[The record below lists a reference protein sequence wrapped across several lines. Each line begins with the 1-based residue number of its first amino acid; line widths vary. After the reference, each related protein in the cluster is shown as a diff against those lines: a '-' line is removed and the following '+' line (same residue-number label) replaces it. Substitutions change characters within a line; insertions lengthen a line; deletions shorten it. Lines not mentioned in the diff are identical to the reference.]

1 MKILLCF
8 LLLVSTCLAF
18 GQKKQVCFSF
28 DDLPVVSY
36 GKSDTCFQKAL
47 IDKLIN
53 SLKKNKI
60 PAIGFVN
67 ESKLYEKESLNTFQ
81 VELLKSWIKN
91 GLDLGNHT
99 FAHPD
104 YNATSYKDFTSDILK
119 GEIITKHLLQRNGQE
134 IKYFRHPF
142 LHVGN
147 TKAKGDS
154 LTNFLSDHGYTLAPV
169 TIDNEDYLF
178 ALAYH
183 RANSKQDPNLME
195 KIGND
200 YLSYME
206 KKLIYYEKQANNLFG
221 RNINQI
227 LLLHASYL
235 NSDYVD
241 SLAAI
246 FLKNNYTFIRMDE
259 ALEDQAYKTEI
270 TRFGNWGIS
279 WLDRWALSKGKKGD
293 FFKDEP
299 ESPDYIKKLAADD

>member
-1 MKILLCF
+1 MQI
-8 LLLVSTCLAF
+8 
-18 GQKKQVCFSF
+18 
-28 DDLPVVSY
+28 
-36 GKSDTCFQKAL
+36 
-47 IDKLIN
+47 
-53 SLKKNKI
+53 
-60 PAIGFVN
+60 
-67 ESKLYEKESLNTFQ
+67 
-81 VELLKSWIKN
+81 
-91 GLDLGNHT
+91 
-99 FAHPD
+99 
-104 YNATSYKDFTSDILK
+104 
-119 GEIITKHLLQRNGQE
+119 
-134 IKYFRHPF
+134 YF
-142 LHVGN
+142 
-147 TKAKGDS
+147 
-154 LTNFLSDHGYTLAPV
+154 
-169 TIDNEDYLF
+169 IDNEDYLF

-183 RANSKQDPNLME
+183 RANSKQDLNLMK

-200 YLSYME
+200 YLNYME